1 MEETTSLFKRENL
14 DDIYKIYKVR
24 KVLIL
29 LDPYDSNY
37 GFFLNL
43 FSSFKDEFIKYDL
56 IVLHYREL
64 GFKNDYEKV
73 KKLIEEGNY
82 SYYIGSQI
90 GGSYLLNILHNKRS
104 EDPLYFLFN
113 PLFDYKEVDDVFKKY
128 YSKRLY
134 NDEDLVFLS
143 SFIKNK
149 NEIIENDEVKKRYR
163 HIENTDIVI
172 DSNFI
177 RKEDIKYL
185 KDPTLYYVD
194 IYKSE
199 IRKDE
204 KLLSNILLKL
214 KDRIYHNT
222 MFKDELEEARSVIGY
237 WFQRN
242 KNWKKDWFPFIL
254 YDNHCDP
261 DFLYRLIYHKLC
273 LMRDSYLDKSFCP
286 VESRRIK
293 FYKQLNIAANLMRG
307 LADDS
312 GQIDIAHSIP
322 IEELIMIYYKKTD
335 ILLELVAIDK
345 DGNYYASF
353 LDDKLPPLK
362 KEEML
367 KEINSR
373 YASKTFFRI
382 ETRTNKELDTKE
394 VMDNFVWKYDYS
406 KILKIAFSYLV
417 KYSSNWSNW

>member
-177 RKEDIKYL
+177 RK
-185 KDPTLYYVD
+185 
-194 IYKSE
+194 
-199 IRKDE
+199 
-204 KLLSNILLKL
+204 
-214 KDRIYHNT
+214 
-222 MFKDELEEARSVIGY
+222 
-237 WFQRN
+237 
-242 KNWKKDWFPFIL
+242 
-254 YDNHCDP
+254 
-261 DFLYRLIYHKLC
+261 
-273 LMRDSYLDKSFCP
+273 DS
-286 VESRRIK
+286 
-293 FYKQLNIAANLMRG
+293 
-307 LADDS
+307 
-312 GQIDIAHSIP
+312 
-322 IEELIMIYYKKTD
+322 
-335 ILLELVAIDK
+335 
-345 DGNYYASF
+345 
-353 LDDKLPPLK
+353 
-362 KEEML
+362 
-367 KEINSR
+367 
-373 YASKTFFRI
+373 
-382 ETRTNKELDTKE
+382 
-394 VMDNFVWKYDYS
+394 DYS
-406 KILKIAFSYLV
+406 WHGGCLY
-417 KYSSNWSNW
+417 